1 VIIVTIIG
9 SAAVIVYRISGLFK
23 GIQKDI
29 QSLSTS
35 VGKLETRV
43 ENLEMKLESRTQSLE
58 AKVESGIQSLEAKV
72 ESEIQSL
79 EAKVESRIQSL
90 EAKVESRFEK
100 IEKDISDLKVNLGV
114 MNANLEHVIDL
125 VKTLSIRLDRQDQKL
140 DQLTQNFIT
149 HLLGNNDAQKDN

>member
-1 VIIVTIIG
+1 MIIVTIIG

-79 EAKVESRIQSL
+79 EAKVESR
-90 EAKVESRFEK
+90 FEK

-140 DQLTQNFIT
+140 DQLTQNFMT
-149 HLLGNNDAQKDN
+149 HLLGNNEAQKDN

>member
-1 VIIVTIIG
+1 MPITFSLSHLIVIIVTIIG

-43 ENLEMKLESRTQSLE
+43 ENLEMKLESR
-58 AKVESGIQSLEAKV
+58 IQSLEAKF
-72 ESEIQSL
+72 
-79 EAKVESRIQSL
+79 ESRIQSL
-90 EAKVESRFEK
+90 EAKFESRFEK
-100 IEKDISDLKVNLGV
+100 IEKDLSDLKVDLGV

-125 VKTLSIRLDRQDQKL
+125 VKTLSIRLDRQEQKL
-140 DQLTQNFIT
+140 DQLAQNFMT